1 MTEFDHAHAQARQRR
16 LGTIAGAAAYSTWGL
31 FPLYFHHA
39 PPASPIELLFHRM
52 VWTLLFVTATLALLR
67 NWAWARVL
75 TPRLVAR
82 LAVAAAAL
90 STNWGIYIWAVNND
104 HVVDAALG
112 YFINPLVTVAL
123 GVVVLGERL
132 RRLQRW
138 AVGLGALSVVVLTV
152 GYGKPPGIS
161 LSLAVS
167 FAAYGY
173 LKKTIQLPA
182 LGSLLVETATMVPVA
197 LVGLT
202 VIGLRGDATFTSAG
216 AGHTVFMVMAGIVTA
231 GPLVLFGA
239 AARRIPLSQL
249 GLLQY
254 CTPVLQMLCGVV
266 AFGEAVP
273 VERWIGFAVVW
284 AALACLLADAVR
296 TNPPDQ
302 PTTPTE
308 RNSASVPSS

>member
-1 MTEFDHAHAQARQRR
+1 MNPTEQARQRK

-39 PPASPIELLFHRM
+39 PPASPLELLFHRM
-52 VWTLLFVTATLALLR
+52 VWTLLFVSITLALLR
-67 NWAWARVL
+67 SWNWTSSLSV
-75 TPRLVAR
+75 RLVAR

-138 AVGLGALSVVVLTV
+138 AVGLGALSVAVLTV
-152 GYGKPPGIS
+152 AYGKPPWIS
-161 LSLAVS
+161 LSLAFS

-173 LKKTIQLPA
+173 LKKTIALPA
-182 LGSLLVETATMVPVA
+182 LASLAVETATMVPVA
-197 LVGLT
+197 VVGLT
-202 VIGLRGDATFTSAG
+202 VIGLNGDSTFTSAG
-216 AGHTVFMVMAGIVTA
+216 AGHTTFMVMAGIVTA
-231 GPLVLFGA
+231 GPLVLFGL

-266 AFGEAVP
+266 AFGESVP
-273 VERWIGFAVVW
+273 VERWIGFAIVW
-284 AALACLLADAVR
+284 MALACLLTDALR
-296 TNPPDQ
+296 SNRDDQ
-302 PTTPTE
+302 AITPAARSE
-308 RNSASVPSS
+308 ASASSS